1 MATLERAPSAYT
13 LPTTPSFSLAAIASP
28 LHMPQSHMHAACG
41 VRRLLTLSLLLH
53 ALAPA
58 APAFAGYRPTTPSA
72 RSRFALMH
80 PGRQR
85 LNAPTTTGARF
96 FHVGAIPNP
105 LHAPPTYAL
114 FPALCRALWAV
125 ASALIEVRV
134 RVSAERCRWRAA
146 ERRHRT
152 GRERMSS
159 PTLDTLQ
166 DPILLTPWL
175 CFRGGGFPNPLGGL
189 NSLHTHVLTVSR
201 FRPGRSDA
209 DSTREYTGA
218 PAACD
223 ARDEAGRRR
232 PAASRAQRRD
242 KTQRLG
248 VAAVAP
254 RIRQVPGVVVR

>member
-105 LHAPPTYAL
+105 LHAPPTFAL
-114 FPALCRALWAV
+114 FPALCRAL
-125 ASALIEVRV
+125 
-134 RVSAERCRWRAA
+134 
-146 ERRHRT
+146 
-152 GRERMSS
+152 
-159 PTLDTLQ
+159 
-166 DPILLTPWL
+166 
-175 CFRGGGFPNPLGGL
+175 
-189 NSLHTHVLTVSR
+189 
-201 FRPGRSDA
+201 
-209 DSTREYTGA
+209 
-218 PAACD
+218 
-223 ARDEAGRRR
+223 
-232 PAASRAQRRD
+232 
-242 KTQRLG
+242 
-248 VAAVAP
+248 
-254 RIRQVPGVVVR
+254 